1 MTLSCELPFAR
12 ACRVWIRNLEQDD
25 DPREQKSKD
34 DSFFRAMPFHR
45 YSWEIHLHLLPGSR
59 PNYLVNDVAHDH
71 LGVVSCVLP
80 APALGEEE
88 ALRRQMQLQML
99 SCPARSLQLPGGSFS
114 EKYDILEFL
123 GSGPFGG
130 VFKTS
135 LRAVPWKVRAV
146 KIGRECASE
155 MEILSRLHHP
165 RPGVQHTV
173 PSRHILRRWE
183 LCALLVYTLGS
194 GWAMQTSSWDRAP
207 LHKWAS
213 IGAQA
218 GK

>member
-1 MTLSCELPFAR
+1 
-12 ACRVWIRNLEQDD
+12 
-25 DPREQKSKD
+25 
-34 DSFFRAMPFHR
+34 MPFHR

-155 MEILSRLHHP
+155 MEILPRLQHP
-165 RPGVQHTV
+165 RLGVKYT
-173 PSRHILRRWE
+173 PTKPLESRRTLLDPLPRHILRMWDAYA
-183 LCALLVYTLGS
+183 LCWYIFVS
-194 GWAMQTSSWDRAP
+194 IQRESTSMFSLRECSSCFVPWPSR
-207 LHKWAS
+207 LQECHYH
-213 IGAQA
+213 I
-218 GK
+218 